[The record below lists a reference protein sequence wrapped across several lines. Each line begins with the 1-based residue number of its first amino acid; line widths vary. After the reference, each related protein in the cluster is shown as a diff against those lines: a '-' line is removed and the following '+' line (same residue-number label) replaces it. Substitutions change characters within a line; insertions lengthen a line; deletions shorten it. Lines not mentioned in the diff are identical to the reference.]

1 MEAQGGGT
9 IVNIS
14 SIASLRYLS
23 VPTFVYSTAKAALN
37 EFTKNIAAHYAAK
50 GIRANCVL
58 PGYIATPFVRRQ
70 NIWLRLG
77 LRLAEF
83 RPHHGVDIKRRSCGA
98 ASVDVG

>member
-1 MEAQGGGT
+1 MGFLDGLTSPSKE
-9 IVNIS
+9 
-14 SIASLRYLS
+14 R
-23 VPTFVYSTAKAALN
+23 
-37 EFTKNIAAHYAAK
+37 
-50 GIRANCVL
+50 
-58 PGYIATPFVRRQ
+58 VRRQ

>member
-1 MEAQGGGT
+1 MQKT
-9 IVNIS
+9 NVNRYDERS
-14 SIASLRYLS
+14 MNCLRRSHQRCNSQAAAFLLS
-23 VPTFVYSTAKAALN
+23 NDAEQIHGA
-37 EFTKNIAAHYAAK
+37 
-50 GIRANCVL
+50 
-58 PGYIATPFVRRQ
+58 VRRQ